1 MSVNCLDYYTFIR
14 FHRLPVWI
22 YTLTTASETLPMVL
36 NHIQLYYRRFVALL
50 NTKTKRFQRFF
61 FFFFKYCIISSLRVW
76 GSGHG
81 KMTRSITTNH
91 PCLITSVELD
101 CSWEGFS
108 ASEKIPWSE
117 WGAGGAILDAE
128 QSSRAPLDG
137 MVWEYGPVPLFFL
150 KPLPDSIM
158 GREKPQSDKSLGGQ
172 GTHLVTTTVGIL

>member
-1 MSVNCLDYYTFIR
+1 MFVNCLDYYTFIR

-22 YTLTTASETLPMVL
+22 YTLTTASESLPMVL
-36 NHIQLYYRRFVALL
+36 NHIQLYYRHFVALL
-50 NTKTKRFQRFF
+50 NTKTKSFRRF

-117 WGAGGAILDAE
+117 WGGGGYLGCGTKQ
-128 QSSRAPLDG
+128 QSSSGRYGLGVRACASL
-137 MVWEYGPVPLFFL
+137 
-150 KPLPDSIM
+150 LP
-158 GREKPQSDKSLGGQ
+158 E
-172 GTHLVTTTVGIL
+172 TTA